1 VKKSKIEEVFED
13 VKKVESIEWH
23 KVEKDKMVHATFYIK
38 VDELEKLKEY
48 ANQVS
53 PRHIKVSLSMMIR
66 YMIETFDLDK
76 AKRDFFKA

>member
-1 VKKSKIEEVFED
+1 MKKSKIEEVFED

>member
-1 VKKSKIEEVFED
+1 MKKSKIEEVFED

-48 ANQVS
+48 AKQVS

-66 YMIETFDLDK
+66 YMIETFDLNK